1 MLLANEEK
9 LELLHII
16 KNHHGY
22 DFEGYA
28 DASMHRRITRYCE
41 RNNINNFYD
50 LKSTIVNS
58 SNSFASFLLDITVN
72 VTEMY
77 REPAFFKSLTQHV
90 FPYLDTFPFF
100 KVWHAGCSTGEE
112 VYSLAILLNEANL
125 LRNARIYATDINQ
138 QVLKTAREGIYPL
151 KEFRQ
156 YAKAYADAGGQQSLT
171 DYFTTRYGMA
181 AIDDKLKTNLVFA
194 THNLAGEGSFN
205 EFQLILCR
213 NVLIYFKRDLQNR
226 VLQLLYESMPVY
238 GFLALG
244 SRETIRFSPV
254 YRHFEV
260 VDNQERIYRKIS

>member
-1 MLLANEEK
+1 MQLTNEEK

-28 DASMHRRITRYCE
+28 DASMHRRISRFAE
-41 RNNINNFYD
+41 RNNIISFYD

-58 SNSFASFLLDITVN
+58 NNSFNAFLLDITVN

-77 REPAFFKSLTQHV
+77 REPAFFKSLTMHV

-112 VYSLAILLNEANL
+112 VYSLAILLHEANL
-125 LRNARIYATDINQ
+125 LRNARMYATDINQ

-156 YAKAYADAGGQQSLT
+156 YAQAYAEAGGQFSLN

-181 AIDDKLKTNLVFA
+181 AIDDKLKTNLIFA
-194 THNLAGEGSFN
+194 AHNLAGEGSFN

-213 NVLIYFKRDLQNR
+213 NVLIYFNRELQNK

-244 SRETIRFSPV
+244 SRESIRFSPIGK
-254 YRHFEV
+254 HFEV